1 MLRNEPEWIEYE
13 VVLAIQE
20 AQLAEHGGL
29 PGIRDQGLLESAL
42 ARPKNLFAYSP
53 AATLKQLAAAY
64 AVGIGK
70 NHAFLDG
77 NKRTAWFV
85 CAVFL
90 ELNGI
95 SVDRDQLD
103 VVRLMLEIANSSMT
117 EEEVAAW
124 LEQD

>member
-1 MLRNEPEWIEYE
+1 LLRNEPEWIEYE

-29 PGIRDQGLLESAL
+29 LGIRDQGLLESAL

-53 AATLKQLAAAY
+53 DATLKQLAAAY

>member
-1 MLRNEPEWIEYE
+1 

-29 PGIRDQGLLESAL
+29 PGIRDQELLESAL

-53 AATLKQLAAAY
+53 EATLKQFAAAY

-103 VVRLMLEIANSSMT
+103 VVRLMREIANSSMT

>member
-1 MLRNEPEWIEYE
+1 LLRNEPEWIEYE

-117 EEEVAAW
+117 EEEVTAW

>member
-1 MLRNEPEWIEYE
+1 LLRNEPEWIEYE

-103 VVRLMLEIANSSMT
+103 VVRLMLEIANSSRT